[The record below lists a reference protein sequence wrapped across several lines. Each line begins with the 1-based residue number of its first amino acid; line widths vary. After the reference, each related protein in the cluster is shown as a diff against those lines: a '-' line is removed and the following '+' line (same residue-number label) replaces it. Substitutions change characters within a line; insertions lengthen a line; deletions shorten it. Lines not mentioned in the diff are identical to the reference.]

1 MQDGGNVL
9 ARWTNILSRLIKANQ
24 INLLSGLFDHNS
36 GVQGSCAGCYFR
48 GLFLL
53 MSVEDAAISDIL

>member
-1 MQDGGNVL
+1 ML

-36 GVQGSCAGCYFR
+36 DRQRWDVSGIHWENVPF
-48 GLFLL
+48 
-53 MSVEDAAISDIL
+53 V